1 MYFRLPFKLL
11 HFVKW
16 TKNIFALIQ
25 IMKQSHYKVTRVIF
39 VICNL
44 IFYFTGRVRM
54 KMSNLFASQKGHK
67 IKLLIF
73 LNLDFYGN
81 TCKILKSEEIVT
93 SFRSLMNF
101 CCL

>member
-1 MYFRLPFKLL
+1 MDKK
-11 HFVKW
+11 HFCSNPNNETV
-16 TKNIFALIQ
+16 TL
-25 IMKQSHYKVTRVIF
+25 QSDQSDF

-54 KMSNLFASQKGHK
+54 KMSNLFALQKGHK

-101 CCL
+101 WCL